1 MGEAN
6 FYYFTCLNK
15 NMASVAK
22 LNKFEDEAVLKEL
35 LNIVLD
41 LSKSGKSNGQ
51 NEIADFA
58 KTQGISNVGALKTLV
73 GELKPIPINAVKKNV
88 AAEQFKVDLMAD
100 GLLEAQANVFM
111 QLYET
116 RLPELRTSAIESTL
130 SVNQLIDLQ
139 WKFGVTA
146 ASSDIQLVGN
156 TFLQMKW
163 TVKGEDGKLE
173 TICME
178 LSLPQFYK
186 FLHEMEKAKAS
197 MEMLA

>member
-1 MGEAN
+1 MG
-6 FYYFTCLNK
+6 
-15 NMASVAK
+15 NMASAVVGK
-22 LNKFEDEAVLKEL
+22 LNKFEDETVLKDL

-41 LSKSGKSNGQ
+41 LSRSDWKSNGQ
-51 NEIADFA
+51 EDIIEFA
-58 KTQGISNVGALKTLV
+58 KTQGIANVGALKTLV
-73 GELKPIPINAVKKNV
+73 GELKSIPGNAVKKNI
-88 AAEQFKVDLMAD
+88 AAAQFKADLQAD
-100 GLLEAQANVFM
+100 GLHEAQANVFSE
-111 QLYET
+111 LYDA
-116 RLPELRTSAIESTL
+116 RLPELRSAAIESTL
-130 SVNQLIDLQ
+130 SVNQLVDLQ